1 MSSII
6 DSEGLNL
13 DWVNPVTQA
22 PADQTLKETVK
33 VTRSGTLIPAVSV
46 TCVLDGSAV
55 VFKNTRTNMWTGNT
69 NVLGR
74 LSLEIISLSGA
85 DTHFT
90 INAQLTD
97 NPSVQAPPLSV
108 RFTSTVGSVSL
119 KPQNTRS
126 STDKPAALTAS
137 VTDKNGEA
145 LPGMTVTFSASDGAT
160 VTPVSAT
167 TDINGQISVQVSS
180 ADAGIVPVLAVMR
193 NSSVGAF
200 ASVGFYSPA

>member
-22 PADQTLKETVK
+22 PADHTLKETVK
-33 VTRSGTLIPAVSV
+33 VTRSGALIPGVAV
-46 TCVLDGSAV
+46 TCLLAGAGV
-55 VFKNTRTNMWTGNT
+55 VFKNTYSNVWTGNT
-69 NVLGR
+69 NVSGR

-85 DTHFT
+85 DTQFT
-90 INAQLTD
+90 IYAYLKD
-97 NPSVQAPPLSV
+97 NSSVQAPPLPV

-126 STDKPAALTAS
+126 STDKPVTLTAS

-145 LPGMTVTFSASDGAT
+145 LPGMTVTFSA
-160 VTPVSAT
+160 
-167 TDINGQISVQVSS
+167 N
-180 ADAGIVPVLAVMR
+180 AGC
-193 NSSVGAF
+193 N
-200 ASVGFYSPA
+200 